1 MRGHP
6 SIDLLSGLDHPGQAG
21 LFPVWWEKMWF
32 QGFVN
37 LCSLCHYKSLASRTK
52 LPPHQKQKKKWVES
66 HPFSAG
72 LLPLTL
78 SEAFPR
84 GQALPSPLQSRLN
97 QHSEPGAAQDGSG
110 TAKAELQPSVWG
122 MRPGGSPPASGG
134 GQSPVLTPELVLSPE
149 ALSS

>member
-110 TAKAELQPSVWG
+110 TAKAELQRVGYAPWW
-122 MRPGGSPPASGG
+122 
-134 GQSPVLTPELVLSPE
+134 
-149 ALSS
+149 